1 MKRSVLIPFTAEP
14 PPGYAH
20 RPPMVVDGTA
30 LGAVLFDEPARD
42 AALARLIGRTLHAPY
57 LLDHEIVTVALHKR
71 AKDWPAESLAL
82 ALADYAAYEIELHP
96 VDLIAQYELAVRY
109 GLSSDRAAYLW
120 LAAELRAPLVTF
132 DKGLA
137 TAAQAHLSTLP

>member
-1 MKRSVLIPFTAEP
+1 MKCSVLIPFTAEP

-71 AKDWPAESLAL
+71 AKDW
-82 ALADYAAYEIELHP
+82 HP
-96 VDLIAQYELAVRY
+96 LNHWRSPWPITRRTR
-109 GLSSDRAAYLW
+109 LSCIR
-120 LAAELRAPLVTF
+120 
-132 DKGLA
+132 
-137 TAAQAHLSTLP
+137 ST